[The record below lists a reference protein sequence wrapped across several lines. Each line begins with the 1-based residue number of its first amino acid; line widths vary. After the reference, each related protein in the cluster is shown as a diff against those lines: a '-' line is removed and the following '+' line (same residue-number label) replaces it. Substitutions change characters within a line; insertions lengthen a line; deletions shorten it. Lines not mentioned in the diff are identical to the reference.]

1 MAEELEEV
9 VKQQQ
14 RQLQQQQ
21 QRQAVARGQAAG
33 DEANLPG
40 TSSAMEHARAQRPAH
55 GPEART
61 PLLAGQRMLR
71 YASVTGPGLASG
83 LGLVPCWQSQSSCLQ
98 RQRVGLKADCFD
110 PIPLSISPYA
120 VLRCG

>member
-1 MAEELEEV
+1 M

-21 QRQAVARGQAAG
+21 QRHAAARGQAAG
-33 DEANLPG
+33 GEANLPG
-40 TSSAMEHARAQRPAH
+40 TSSAVEHARAQRPAN

-61 PLLAGQRMLR
+61 PFLAGQRMLS

-83 LGLVPCWQSQSSCLQ
+83 LGVVPCWKSQSSFACS
-98 RQRVGLKADCFD
+98 V
-110 PIPLSISPYA
+110 
-120 VLRCG
+120 